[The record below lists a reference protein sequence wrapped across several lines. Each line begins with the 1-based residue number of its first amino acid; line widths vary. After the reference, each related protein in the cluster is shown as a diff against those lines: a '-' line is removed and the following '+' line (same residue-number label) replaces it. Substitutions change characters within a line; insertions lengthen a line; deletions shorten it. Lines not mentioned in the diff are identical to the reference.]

1 MGNFL
6 NEILRPAA
14 VRLGYVASGAVVA
27 SGGTEELAAQVAAGV
42 SGLALLLADIAW
54 KRVATKRS
62 RG

>member
-6 NEILRPAA
+6 NEILRPTA

-27 SGGTEELAAQVAAGV
+27 IGGTEELGGQVATVV
-42 SGLALLLADIAW
+42 STLALLLADIAW
-54 KRVATKRS
+54 KRVAAKRS

>member
-6 NEILRPAA
+6 NEIFRPAA

-27 SGGTEELAAQVAAGV
+27 IGGTEQLGGQVAVVV

-54 KRVATKRS
+54 KRVANLRS
-62 RG
+62 RI